1 MIIALGSEKGGV
13 GKTTI
18 LVNFASLLSARE
30 NRDVC
35 IIDADKQGSASSWAS
50 VRDENSNFKRIPA
63 VQKFGNTS
71 FTSEVKDMSNRYQ
84 DLLIDT
90 GGRDS
95 IELRAAMTVA
105 DILFVPVVTSS
116 FDIWTLGN
124 MNSLISIART
134 FNPKLRAIL
143 FINRASTNASS
154 TETKDA
160 FEIIKD
166 FKNFEIYPDPIKDR
180 IAFRKSA
187 ALGVSVCE
195 MSQADPKSIEEITK
209 LFGIILNHEK

>member
-18 LVNFASLLSARE
+18 LVNFASLLTTKE

-35 IIDADKQGSASSWAS
+35 IVDGDKQGSASSWAS
-50 VRDENSNFKRIPA
+50 IRDENSNLKRIPA
-63 VQKFGNTS
+63 VQKFGDTS
-71 FTSEVKDMSNRYQ
+71 FISEVKDMSNRYQ
-84 DLLIDT
+84 DLIIDT

-95 IELRAAMTVA
+95 IELRSAMTVA

-124 MNSLISIART
+124 MNSLIGIART
-134 FNPKLRAIL
+134 FNPKLRAVL

-154 TETKDA
+154 TETRDA

-166 FKNFEIYPDPIKDR
+166 FKNFEIHSNPIKDR

-195 MSQADPKSIEEITK
+195 MTQGDSKAIEEIKK
-209 LFGIILNHEK
+209 LFGVILEHEK